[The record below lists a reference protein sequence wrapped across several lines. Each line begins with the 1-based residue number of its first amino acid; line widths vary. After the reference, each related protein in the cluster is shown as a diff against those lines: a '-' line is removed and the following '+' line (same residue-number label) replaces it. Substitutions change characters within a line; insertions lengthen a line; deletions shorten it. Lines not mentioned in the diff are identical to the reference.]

1 MFDIFN
7 MLKKEEHTAPK
18 QVTRDTIIGDILD
31 MDQTT
36 APYFMEIGMH
46 CLGCPASRGETIE
59 EACEVHGAH
68 TGCASD
74 RSGPAGAPGTAG
86 GRHRLRPRQAD
97 GGAGGF
103 GQIPEGHRGRPA
115 PRPAGQGKT
124 DDGKCRLSGPR

>member
-7 MLKKEEHTAPK
+7 MLKKEAHTAPK

-59 EACEVHGAH
+59 EACEVHGVNCDELLEKLSAAH

-74 RSGPAGAPGTAG
+74 RCGPAGAPGTAG
-86 GRHRLRPRQAD
+86 GRYRLRPRQAD

-103 GQIPEGHRGRPA
+103 G
-115 PRPAGQGKT
+115 
-124 DDGKCRLSGPR
+124 